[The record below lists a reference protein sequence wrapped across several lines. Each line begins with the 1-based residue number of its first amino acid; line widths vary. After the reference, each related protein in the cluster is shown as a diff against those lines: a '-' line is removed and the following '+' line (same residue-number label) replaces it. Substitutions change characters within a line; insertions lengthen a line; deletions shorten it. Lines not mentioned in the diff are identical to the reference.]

1 MKNNTNILVY
11 GALLTAMAIVIPISF
26 SFLRI
31 QIPPFT
37 ATIGSHVP
45 IFIAMTMGPGIAV
58 FVAIGSSIGFLITSS
73 LVVAARAFTHVFVG
87 LLGAGFIQRGLSF
100 FKAILITAPVHGILE
115 ATIVM
120 PFGFTWFNILV
131 VVGVGTVIHHLVDGT
146 IAYGMVRS
154 LQRTKY
160 SK

>member
-1 MKNNTNILVY
+1 
-11 GALLTAMAIVIPISF
+11 
-26 SFLRI
+26 
-31 QIPPFT
+31 
-37 ATIGSHVP
+37 
-45 IFIAMTMGPGIAV
+45 MGPGIAV

-154 LQRTKY
+154 LQRTKS